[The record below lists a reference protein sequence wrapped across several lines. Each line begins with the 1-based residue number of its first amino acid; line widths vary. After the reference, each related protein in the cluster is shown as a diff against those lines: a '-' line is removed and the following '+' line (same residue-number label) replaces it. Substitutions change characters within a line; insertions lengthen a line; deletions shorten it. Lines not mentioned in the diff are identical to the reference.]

1 MASERVEEMSEHEGA
16 PLGRDEVGRRRI
28 VPPLPIGLLIFV
40 LVAVTL
46 VPALVFSVVL
56 LQRTNQAQQEV
67 ALTLAEAT
75 AGSIAETVDR
85 ELSGMLTTLRVL
97 STAHSLAERD
107 YADFHLRAQSALT
120 GTQDFLIVLDANMN
134 QLINTRVE
142 FGTPLSPTSD
152 PEPVQQ
158 AFDTGQPVISD
169 MFFGQTSQKWVFNVI
184 LPWET
189 AGQPIAL
196 VLTKNAEDLA
206 AALASRNLRG
216 GWNAAVVDRKG
227 MVLASSYLSSE
238 IGNRFFLDYG
248 APEGQTR
255 LRSRVMHDGQS
266 FETITANSQM
276 SGWRI
281 VLWAPTDTIEQ
292 PLQRSMQ
299 TFFFGGMA
307 IIVIGALGAWLLA
320 HQVARPVRRLARDAR
335 SLGAGEMV
343 EAVDFPVAEIGTVS
357 AALAQAAEARQ
368 KADNEIRFLMREV
381 AHRSKNQLTVVA
393 SIAKQT
399 ARNAENFD
407 EFQDSFQKRVQGL
420 ARSTDLLIDGGVA
433 GVELQALL
441 LAQIEPFRPD
451 DPSRLTVKGP
461 LVRLS
466 NQAAQTMGLAFH
478 EMATNAAKYGAFA
491 RREGRLSV
499 SWTLTPDEIELVWR
513 ETVENPIKG
522 SRERGFGTEVIER
535 MVVGTLDANSERTLH
550 QDGIEYRF
558 TIPRAKI
565 SPSTET

>member
-1 MASERVEEMSEHEGA
+1 LASDSAEEMSKHQLAAERPQGQ
-16 PLGRDEVGRRRI
+16 RRF
-28 VPPLPIGLLIFV
+28 VPPLPIGLLLLV

-46 VPALVFSVVL
+46 VPALVFSVML

-120 GTQDFLIVLDANMN
+120 GTQDFLIVLDGNMN
-134 QLINTRVE
+134 QLINTRVA

-152 PEPVQQ
+152 PEPVRQ

-184 LPWET
+184 LPWEV
-189 AGQPIAL
+189 GRQPIAL

-216 GWNAAVVDRKG
+216 GWNAAVIDRAG

-238 IGNRFFLDYG
+238 IGNPFFLDHG
-248 APEGQTR
+248 TPEGESR
-255 LRSRVMHDGQS
+255 LRRRATHDGEA
-266 FETITANSQM
+266 FETITINSQM

-281 VLWAPTDTIEQ
+281 VLWAPTATIEQ
-292 PLQRSMQ
+292 PLQRSMR
-299 TFFFGGMA
+299 TFLFGGLA
-307 IIVIGALGAWLLA
+307 IILIGAGGAWLLA

-335 SLGAGEMV
+335 RLGAGELV
-343 EAVDFPVAEIGTVS
+343 EATDFPVAEIGTVS
-357 AALAQAAEARQ
+357 EALAQAARDRQ
-368 KADNEIRFLMREV
+368 KADGEIRFLMREV

-399 ARNAENFD
+399 ARTAESFD

-420 ARSTDLLIDGGVA
+420 ARSTDLLIEGGVA
-433 GVELQALL
+433 GVELKALL
-441 LAQIEPFRPD
+441 CAQIEPFRPED
-451 DPSRLTVKGP
+451 DSRLTLDGP

-491 RREGRLSV
+491 GRTGRLSV
-499 SWTLTPDEIELVWR
+499 TWTLTPDEIELIWR
-513 ETVENPIKG
+513 ETVDKPIEG
-522 SRERGFGTEVIER
+522 RRERGFGTEVIER
-535 MVVGTLDANSERTLH
+535 MVGGTLDAEIERTLH
-550 QDGIEYRF
+550 ADGIEYRF
-558 TIPRAKI
+558 KIPREKVRPGA
-565 SPSTET
+565 EH